1 MRFLPNPFYI
11 EELRSQTGNDKAVY
25 DYVMEQPETQEFIKK
40 TIAYYDYLLKKYE
53 EEGKMQMIIGIGCT
67 GGQHRSVT
75 LTNYFA
81 EYYSQFYQVYK
92 WHRDADQLGGRK
104 MISFSRV
111 VKEEIVFND
120 FDSLCEKAILC
131 AMVKIIGTLSLNQ
144 LGLSLSLR
152 TENAKIAS
160 KLHKILKKL
169 YNPHIEFLVSRK
181 MKLKKN
187 NVYVLKVSKAR
198 EILEDLQLMDGI
210 GFHTVPDKTMLKTD
224 EESRAYLAGV
234 FLACGSVN
242 NPETSNYH
250 LEMSVNEEEYADFV
264 QGLMNQYQLNA
275 KVIKRRNKYV
285 IYLKSAEKI
294 GDFLRA
300 IGASQSVMS
309 FEMTRI
315 DRSMANTVNRW
326 NNCDI
331 ANEVKAM
338 SASQAQ
344 IEDIAYVMD
353 KAGLEVLD
361 DRTQKI
367 AILRLENPELTL
379 NELATVYE
387 EQTEKSISK
396 SGLHRSFKKIKE
408 EAEKLKQME
417 NDTHGRH

>member
-1 MRFLPNPFYI
+1 
-11 EELRSQTGNDKAVY
+11 
-25 DYVMEQPETQEFIKK
+25 
-40 TIAYYDYLLKKYE
+40 
-53 EEGKMQMIIGIGCT
+53 
-67 GGQHRSVT
+67 
-75 LTNYFA
+75 
-81 EYYSQFYQVYK
+81 
-92 WHRDADQLGGRK
+92 

-120 FDSLCEKAILC
+120 FDQTCEKAILC

-144 LGLSLSLR
+144 SGLSLSLR

-160 KLHKILKKL
+160 KLHRLLKDL
-169 YNPHIEFLVSRK
+169 YQPHIEFMVSRK

-198 EILEDLQLMDGI
+198 EILEDLRLMQGI
-210 GFHTVPDKTMLKTD
+210 GMHSVPDLSLLETD
-224 EESRAYLAGV
+224 DERRAYLAGV

-242 NPETSNYH
+242 NPDTSNYH
-250 LEMSVNEEEYADFV
+250 LEMGVNDENYALFI
-264 QGLMNQYQLNA
+264 QQLMNNYELNA
-275 KVIKRRNKYV
+275 KVIKRRNKFI

-300 IGASQSVMS
+300 IGASQSVMD

-338 SASQAQ
+338 SASTAQ
-344 IEDIAYVMD
+344 IEDIAYVID

-361 DRTQKI
+361 DKTQQV
-367 AILRLENPELTL
+367 ALLRLENPELTL
-379 NELATVYE
+379 NELANVYLE
-387 EQTEKSISK
+387 TTGKSISK
-396 SGLHRSFKKIKE
+396 SGLHHRFQKIKE
-408 EAEKLKQME
+408 EAQKLRQME
-417 NDTHGRH
+417 ND